1 MKTSLDSVI
10 SPNPLKGFSNWN
22 EFTGQHKLRMSRMH
36 CVFLEKWQSSRFL
49 SSREYFRSLMLC
61 EINECMQVT
70 GSLPCIPY
78 ADAAVIFKVICALSH
93 ALHIISVAMICQPYV
108 YPMHHAYVCT
118 GLLLFTAVYTYI
130 WKREATAFACLTDHI
145 KKKMLYLT
153 PADIYLRSLRPLQV
167 DAVFYVLK
175 GSVKWNGLVIVTYHF
190 AA

>member
-1 MKTSLDSVI
+1 MNLQDSTSWEWAGCTVCSWKNGSLPD
-10 SPNPLKGFSNWN
+10 FSLA
-22 EFTGQHKLRMSRMH
+22 ESTSEASCCM
-36 CVFLEKWQSSRFL
+36 
-49 SSREYFRSLMLC
+49 C

-70 GSLPCIPY
+70 RSLPCIPY